1 MIVTRLVS
9 VRARPTLR
17 VMTSLANDCWRLSG
31 YCSRWAQESRDNAT
45 RLAFRQMAQVW
56 AQLAFSEEFTNPADE
71 WIAPQSSESS
81 QAPAENPGDERTDP
95 AGLESSEPIPAEN
108 AAPSPVVPLTENEID
123 DVGKCDP
130 TRRASTEKISKWA
143 RAGLPAVTTARRLS
157 GSKIP

>member
-1 MIVTRLVS
+1 
-9 VRARPTLR
+9 
-17 VMTSLANDCWRLSG
+17 
-31 YCSRWAQESRDNAT
+31 
-45 RLAFRQMAQVW
+45 MAQVW

>member
-1 MIVTRLVS
+1 
-9 VRARPTLR
+9 
-17 VMTSLANDCWRLSG
+17 
-31 YCSRWAQESRDNAT
+31 
-45 RLAFRQMAQVW
+45 MAEVW

-81 QAPAENPGDERTDP
+81 QAPAENPGDECTDP

-130 TRRASTEKISKWA
+130 TSCASTEKISDFS
-143 RAGLPAVTTARRLS
+143 RQPERLS
-157 GSKIP
+157 LPSRIAFPKR